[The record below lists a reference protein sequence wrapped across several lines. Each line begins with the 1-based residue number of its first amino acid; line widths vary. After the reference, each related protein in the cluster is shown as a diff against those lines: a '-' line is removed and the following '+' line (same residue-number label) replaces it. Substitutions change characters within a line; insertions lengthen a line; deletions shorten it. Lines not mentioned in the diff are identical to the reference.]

1 MAMRS
6 ELLAEDA
13 RQYQPGS
20 GAISGEYRGRDA
32 ILAFYAR
39 LASETNGTFRVVL
52 EGVYTDGEGRV
63 VASSQTTAQ
72 RGDRRLDTG
81 AALVFTIK
89 DGKARMCRVPGD
101 LDVWN
106 DFWSLRQRRPDRQPP
121 CRRARVLRR
130 NARRGP
136 GWRCACSRR
145 SNSKGARRVPAAAPG
160 FGIERGESL

>member
-1 MAMRS
+1 MAEHPDVALVRRGYAAFSTGDMATLS

-63 VASSQTTAQ
+63 VASSQTTAE

-89 DGKARMCRVPGD
+89 DGKAQDVQGFQED

-106 DFWSLRQRRPDRQPP
+106 DFWS
-121 CRRARVLRR
+121 
-130 NARRGP
+130 
-136 GWRCACSRR
+136 
-145 SNSKGARRVPAAAPG
+145 
-160 FGIERGESL
+160 